1 MAIRGLFTFNGIL
14 HMVRDD
20 ILYSVDS
27 SGIQTGLTNIGSTG
41 GPVEMAQNLTQ
52 LIISDSALLYVWDGA
67 TLTTISDYA
76 IGTTVAFIEQRLVFP
91 LRDPHVFQRTS
102 LGDATTTDPLDFA
115 SAEGSPDQVVAV
127 IANNR
132 ELLILGTSTGEVWHS
147 VGGTTVFQRS
157 PSEYLQVGCA
167 SPRTAIVVN
176 DAPLWLGQN
185 DSGQAQVYQ
194 GRGQRVSTRAIEE
207 RFEGM
212 SLYESRAY
220 TLSDGPSMFYCLNVP
235 GVETTLVYDVTFQ
248 QWHERAE
255 LVGGEYAQW
264 RPQCHAF
271 AYGLHWFGGADGVLY
286 SQDSTVNNF
295 AGDVKCRERV
305 APVMSAVDHHRLRF
319 PKFEIVC
326 ERGTNATAML
336 RYSDDNGYNFSN
348 WIYTGTG
355 DTGEYATRMAW
366 WQLGSARD
374 RVFSVRVTD
383 DAPWNPISADVDV
396 KS

>member
-1 MAIRGLFTFNGIL
+1 MAIRGLFTFNGTL
-14 HMVRDD
+14 HMVKDSS
-20 ILYSVDS
+20 LFSVDS
-27 SGIQTGLTNIGSTG
+27 SGNQTLLTGIGSG
-41 GPVEMAQNLTQ
+41 AGPVEMAQNLTQ
-52 LIISDSALLYVWDGA
+52 LIISDSALLYVWDGS
-67 TLTTISDYA
+67 TLTTITDYA
-76 IGTTVAFIEQRLVFP
+76 IGTTVAFIDQRIVFP
-91 LRDPHVFQRTS
+91 LRDSQFFQWTA
-102 LGDATTTDPLDFA
+102 LGDATTIDPLDFA

-167 SPRTAIVVN
+167 APRTAIVVN

-207 RFEGM
+207 RFQGK

-235 GVETTLVYDVTFQ
+235 GVDTTLVYDVTFQ
-248 QWHERAE
+248 QWHERAD
-255 LVGGEYAQW
+255 LVGGEYVQW

-271 AYGLHWFGGADGVLY
+271 AYGIHWFGGADGVLY